1 MMINISKADIVAW
14 SMVVLL
20 AAALAGVLVYEHR
33 LRVRE
38 YDEIEAVDIR
48 DVYMTHDETMKLMDY
63 IVDVVERVD
72 AKVDSSMSM
81 MTSEADEARYIY
93 NAIMIETGNREAA
106 INKTTEYLVQSI
118 MSRTRVIPSDDS
130 TGVYIAKL
138 RDAIEKAKRDT
149 TRVVEVTVHRTVQQ
163 ASSSTSAS
171 IVKRDYGFTLSPM
184 IGAGYSG
191 TPRERSLSFDPYVGI
206 KFAKIGKYGLHTGAT
221 LECIGGGAS
230 VNVANIIP
238 LVKNTNV
245 IGMYGRGY
253 HGGEVIYIGLGVE
266 L

>member
-1 MMINISKADIVAW
+1 MINISKTDIVAW

-20 AAALAGVLVYEHR
+20 AAALVAAFIYIPNN
-33 LRVRE
+33 RVRE

-48 DVYMTHDETMKLMDY
+48 DVYMPRDDIVDLMDY
-63 IVDVVERVD
+63 IMAAIERVD

-81 MTSEADEARYIY
+81 MTNEADEARYIY

-138 RDAIEKAKRDT
+138 RDAIENAKRDT
-149 TRVVEVTVHRTVQQ
+149 TRVVEVTVRRTVQQ
-163 ASSSTSAS
+163 TSSPASAS
-171 IVKRDYGFTLSPM
+171 IAKRNYGFTLSPM

-221 LECIGGGAS
+221 LECIGGGVSA
-230 VNVANIIP
+230 NIANIIP

-253 HGGEVIYIGLGVE
+253 HGGEVIYVGLGVE